1 MYDSTPRNK
10 LADETSPY
18 LLQHK
23 DNPVHWRG
31 WSQDA
36 LAAARDADK
45 PILLSIGYA
54 ACHWCHVM
62 AHESFETPEIAD
74 VMNELFINIKV
85 DREERPDLDAL
96 YQSALQMMG
105 EHGGWPLTMFLTPA
119 GEPFWGG
126 TYFPPTARYGRP
138 GFRDVLRSVANAYGD
153 QKSQIASN
161 VASLRDG
168 LAKMAQPPGGGALSL
183 TILDS
188 IATSMLRAIDPI
200 TGGTMGAPKFP
211 QPTLFQYLWRA
222 YRRTRSL
229 LYRDA
234 VTLTLNHMCQGGIYD
249 HLGGGFARYS
259 TDEVWLAPHFEKML
273 YDNALLIELLS
284 DVWLET
290 KSSLYETRVRETVAW
305 ALREMRADG
314 DAIPAFVSAYDAD
327 SEGEEGKFYVW
338 SEAEIDAL
346 LGEAAMPF
354 KQAYDVGPG
363 GNWEGKTILNRTANL
378 DLEDEAAE
386 TALSTSREILLSTR
400 SSRIWPGRDDKVL
413 ADWNGLMIA
422 ALARAAVVFDEPSWL
437 EAAIAAYE
445 FICAEMSDGDR
456 LYHSWCAGRAAHP
469 GVLED
474 YANMA
479 RAALALHETT
489 GSEAYVPQASTWVQ
503 TADRHHWDPEHGG
516 YFMSADDTSDIL
528 LRTKPIHD
536 NATPPGNGVMAEV
549 VAKLFYLTGN
559 QFYRDRLDNL
569 ISALVPEEADKTI
582 YQLSLLMG
590 FETMERAV
598 QIVIAGESPSSS
610 TSNPMP
616 PDGLVRTSLLAA
628 PPTRLLMR
636 LADGTALPQ
645 SHPAFGKAAIDGK
658 PTAYICV
665 GTTCTLPITEF
676 DELKARL
683 SEM

>member
-1 MYDSTPRNK
+1 MSTPSNTPSNQ

-31 WSQDA
+31 WSDAA
-36 LAAARDADK
+36 LAAAQAADK
-45 PILLSIGYA
+45 PILLSVGYA

-62 AHESFETPEIAD
+62 AQESFESAETAA
-74 VMNELFINIKV
+74 VMNESFINIKV

-126 TYFPPTARYGRP
+126 TYFPPAPRYGRP
-138 GFRDVLRSVANAYGD
+138 GFPDVLRSVANAYRE
-153 QKSQIASN
+153 QKTQIAGN

-168 LAKMAQPPGGGALSL
+168 LAKMAQPPGGGQLS
-183 TILDS
+183 IEVLDS
-188 IATSMLRAIDPI
+188 TATAMLRAIDPI

-222 YRRTRSL
+222 YRRTGSP

-234 VTLTLNHMCQGGIYD
+234 VTLTLDHMCQGGIYD

-290 KSSLYETRVRETVAW
+290 RSPLYETRVRETIAW
-305 ALREMRADG
+305 ALREMRAG
-314 DAIPAFVSAYDAD
+314 DDTAPAFVSAYDAD

-338 SEAEIDAL
+338 SEAEIDDL
-346 LGEAAMPF
+346 LGEASALF
-354 KQAYDVGPG
+354 KHTYDVGPH
-363 GNWEGKTILNRTANL
+363 GNWEGKTILNRSD
-378 DLEDEAAE
+378 DLSLGDDAAE
-386 TALSTSREILLSTR
+386 ASLAASRDVLLDAR

-422 ALARAAVVFDEPSWL
+422 ALARAAVVFSEPSWL
-437 EAAIAAYE
+437 QAAIAAYD
-445 FICAEMSDGDR
+445 FVLGEMSDGER
-456 LYHSWCAGRAAHP
+456 LYHSWCAGKAAHP

-479 RAALALHETT
+479 RAALALHEVT
-489 GSEAYVPQASTWVQ
+489 GEQDYLTQARTWVQ
-503 TADRHHWDPEHGG
+503 TADQHHWDADHGG
-516 YFMSADDTSDIL
+516 YFMSADDTADIL

-536 NATPPGNGVMAEV
+536 NATPPGNGIMADV
-549 VAKLFYLTGN
+549 LAQLYYLSGKLFY
-559 QFYRDRLDNL
+559 RERLDAL
-569 ISALVPEEADKTI
+569 ITALVPEETDRSI
-582 YQLSLLMG
+582 HQLSLLMG
-590 FETMERAV
+590 FETLERAV
-598 QIVIAGESPSSS
+598 QIVIAGDAPADAA
-610 TSNPMP
+610 MP
-616 PDGLVRTSLLAA
+616 GGLVRTALLAA
-628 PPTRLLMR
+628 PPTRLVMR
-636 LADGTALPQ
+636 LSNDLSLPQ
-645 SHPAFGKAAIDGK
+645 SHPAFGKASIDGK

-665 GTTCTLPITEF
+665 GTTCTLPLTDPE
-676 DELKARL
+676 ELKAQL
-683 SEM
+683 LEM